1 MSAVQYGHEAAV
13 LKLLQLGADKSIKSK
28 SGNTAA
34 DLAKTLKNLQ
44 VCDLWPQSFKTLS
57 IMWGFAYK
65 ELLIIRHYPLKD
77 KQKLYYIFHV
87 ERIVTDMQ
95 HLYEV

>member
-44 VCDLWPQSFKTLS
+44 VCDL
-57 IMWGFAYK
+57 
-65 ELLIIRHYPLKD
+65 
-77 KQKLYYIFHV
+77 
-87 ERIVTDMQ
+87 
-95 HLYEV
+95 